1 VLTTSVP
8 QGPVPGGVP
17 MVGSNDDV
25 LFEKGVGEGWPLISR
40 LLADPVYRPQYRA
53 HLKSALGGLYER
65 DRLAARIRQWQT
77 LLAPSVKSDKPAS
90 LFGATEDFP
99 AAVASLLTAV
109 DRRRSLIVAALAR

>member
-1 VLTTSVP
+1 
-8 QGPVPGGVP
+8 

-25 LFEKGVGEGWPLISR
+25 LFEKNGGQGWPLISR

-65 DRLAARIRQWQT
+65 DKLAARIRQWQT

-90 LFGATEDFP
+90 MFGGRDDFP
-99 AAVASLLTAV
+99 TAIATLLTAV
-109 DRRRSLIVAALAR
+109 DRRRSLIEAALGR

>member
-17 MVGSNDDV
+17 TIGSNDDV
-25 LFEKGVGEGWPLISR
+25 LFEKSVGEGWPLISR

-65 DRLAARIRQWQT
+65 DKLAARIRQWQT
-77 LLAPSVKSDKPAS
+77 LLAPSVTSDKPAS
-90 LFGATEDFP
+90 MFDVTEDFP
-99 AAVASLLTAV
+99 TAIATLLTAV
-109 DRRRSLIVAALAR
+109 DRRRSLIEAALGR